1 MTKTENGMASNKRSM
16 LKLTIA
22 EKVKSTFSLDKNVAE
37 SGGEQQ
43 SAFSMKRLNP
53 LRTLLH
59 PFESFTAVKDE
70 GKGSLVAAATIIIVF
85 FLATIFKRQSTGY
98 TFNMAD
104 LNALNIWIISA
115 KTIVLYG
122 LWVAANWAVATW
134 MDGEGKAKQ
143 IAVVSAYAII
153 PYVVALI
160 ATTLLSNVLVM
171 EEGMFLQ
178 YIIAVS
184 VLWSAL
190 LIFIG
195 MNIIHDYGALK
206 TLQSIALTFVAIGIT
221 LFLAV
226 LFYTL
231 FNQVYLFFYTI
242 YNELLFRL

>member
-1 MTKTENGMASNKRSM
+1 
-16 LKLTIA
+16 
-22 EKVKSTFSLDKNVAE
+22 
-37 SGGEQQ
+37 
-43 SAFSMKRLNP
+43 
-53 LRTLLH
+53 
-59 PFESFTAVKDE
+59 
-70 GKGSLVAAATIIIVF
+70 GSLVAAATIIIVF